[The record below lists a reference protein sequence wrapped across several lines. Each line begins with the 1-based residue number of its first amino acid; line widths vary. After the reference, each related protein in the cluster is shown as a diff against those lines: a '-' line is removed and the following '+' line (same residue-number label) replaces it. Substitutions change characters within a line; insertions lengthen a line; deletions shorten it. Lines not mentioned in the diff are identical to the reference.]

1 MIVLHG
7 RGEPHRAVRIHL
19 GGALGLLVLAGQAA
33 IIIELLVVF
42 KLVRVGV
49 ARTDRFIILIA
60 DVEFWR
66 ALAECLVV
74 RLITNWSVPTL
85 VALFQEI

>member
-1 MIVLHG
+1 M
-7 RGEPHRAVRIHL
+7 HL
-19 GGALGLLVLAGQAA
+19 GGSRRLLVLAGQAA
-33 IIIELLVVF
+33 VIIELLVVF

-60 DVEFWR
+60 DVEFRR

-74 RLITNWSVPTL
+74 RVITNWSVPTL
-85 VALFQEI
+85 VALFQKV

>member
-1 MIVLHG
+1 M
-7 RGEPHRAVRIHL
+7 
-19 GGALGLLVLAGQAA
+19 LVLAGQAA

-49 ARTDRFIILIA
+49 AWTDRFIIFIA

-74 RLITNWSVPTL
+74 RFITNWSLPTL
-85 VALFQEI
+85 VALFKEI